1 MERRPTTIKYKAE
14 VKVLKFNVN
23 TDDRGSLIAIEKN
36 KDVPFDIKRVYFI
49 FDTKPNMERGKHA
62 HKVLQQMLV
71 CLNGRCKVRVDDGK
85 VKESFLLDTP
95 NIGLYINGLIWREMY
110 DFSPDCVLMV
120 LADSQYSEEDY
131 IRNYASFIKLAD
143 RRHYEQ

>member
-1 MERRPTTIKYKAE
+1 MEIRPIFIKYKAE
-14 VKVLKFNVN
+14 VKVLRFNVN
-23 TDDRGSLIAIEKN
+23 KDDRGSLIAIEKN
-36 KDVPFDIKRVYFI
+36 KDVPFEIKRVYFI
-49 FDTKPNMERGKHA
+49 FDTKPNTERGKHA
-62 HKVLQQMLV
+62 HKVLKQMLV

-85 VKESFLLDTP
+85 IKENFLLDTP
-95 NIGLYINGLIWREMY
+95 DIGLYINGLIWREMY

-131 IRNYASFIKLAD
+131 IRNYSSFLKLAD